1 MCGGFVKGDRTDPER
16 TGVMN
21 ERIKEKC
28 DLFVENRNIIR
39 KGFKF
44 ENDIVTV
51 AAAKVLTDAGKTA
64 DAEHLKKC
72 RDVLKKKVGAFSGF
86 RGMMELIVISKMAL
100 AEDPAQYFDDVMKV
114 TKLVQKGKIFEST
127 SVELAAMQVVDQGR
141 LADAEKI
148 AGKYLEIMKRMSKE
162 HPFLTS
168 DNDAP
173 FAMMLALTD
182 KSVDHIIEE
191 MEAIFSY
198 MKDNFKAG
206 KNAIQGI
213 SEVLTLMDGGI
224 EQKSNRAIEI
234 YNSLKERGH
243 KYGKDHEFASLGV
256 LADLDLDIN
265 TMTEEIAE
273 VAEYLGNNPGFG
285 NFLLGRTERLMFA
298 GMLVAEV
305 YGQEGA
311 SSTGTAIGSAVASII
326 AEEIMLMAI
335 VAMNVYIIN
344 S

>member
-1 MCGGFVKGDRTDPER
+1 
-16 TGVMN
+16 MN
-21 ERIKEKC
+21 EKIKEKC

-51 AAAKVLTDAGKTA
+51 AAAKVFTDAGKTA
-64 DAEHLKKC
+64 DVERLKEC
-72 RDVLKKKVGAFSGF
+72 RAVLKEKVGAFSGF

-100 AEDPAQYFDDVMKV
+100 TENPSQYFDDVMKV
-114 TKLVQKGKIFEST
+114 TKLVQKGKIFESS
-127 SVELAAMQVVDQGR
+127 SVELAAMHVVDQGR
-141 LADAEKI
+141 IGDAE
-148 AGKYLEIMKRMSKE
+148 AVTQRYLDIMKRMSKE

-168 DNDAP
+168 DTDAP

-182 KSVDHIIEE
+182 KNVDSIIEE

-224 EQKSNRAIEI
+224 ENKSNRVIEI
-234 YNSLKERGH
+234 YNSLKEHGQ
-243 KYGKDHEFASLGV
+243 KYGKDNEFASLGV
-256 LADLDLDIN
+256 LADLDMDIN
-265 TMTEEIAE
+265 AMTGEIAE
-273 VAEYLGNNPGFG
+273 VEEYLGSNPGFG

-298 GMLVAEV
+298 SMLVAEV

-311 SSTGTAIGSAVASII
+311 STTGTAIGSAVATII

-335 VAMNVYIIN
+335 VAMNVMILN
-344 S
+344 N